1 MYSPWKTRSHGYAG
15 ANFLIVDKAV
25 NYILGQPDGK
35 LLETISTVVL
45 LLIHP
50 FFQLTKTD

>member
-1 MYSPWKTRSHGYAG
+1 MRLHGYADTD
-15 ANFLIVDKAV
+15 FLTVDKAV

-35 LLETISTVVL
+35 LPRDYLPVVL

-50 FFQLTKTD
+50 FFQRTKAD